1 MQSALNF
8 PNMPKNIK
16 GKIVVNKTDDQAR
29 ALVGAKFELFKVTY
43 AADGSVASITSTGQV
58 STTLQNGA
66 RAQAVFDQLES
77 GSYQVK
83 EVAAPGGFYLST
95 TPIAFNVTIPST
107 APANAS
113 TDARYNL
120 SGNDIVYTHT
130 QDVSNK
136 SVKVD
141 AIKGEDLEGYINV
154 PTAQAQSY
162 VNAHAGYKLRP
173 TGDGLATVYKPLA
186 GVVFELYETNNG
198 VKVGS
203 AIPINGNTDIVS
215 DASGKLNLNYPF
227 DQDKEYSIFEKTALS
242 GYERMLSQK
251 TFRIA
256 TEATRPGF
264 D

>member
-1 MQSALNF
+1 M
-8 PNMPKNIK
+8 
-16 GKIVVNKTDDQAR
+16 R
-29 ALVGAKFELFKVTY
+29 
-43 AADGSVASITSTGQV
+43 
-58 STTLQNGA
+58 LQM
-66 RAQAVFDQLES
+66 RD
-77 GSYQVK
+77 
-83 EVAAPGGFYLST
+83 
-95 TPIAFNVTIPST
+95 I
-107 APANAS
+107 
-113 TDARYNL
+113 NL

-264 D
+264 DGTISIYMNNKKYVGSILVVQSLDCILDMVQLQRIPRDISRKWNREQMVLLSLAIYHLVIILCERLPHRQVIGSL